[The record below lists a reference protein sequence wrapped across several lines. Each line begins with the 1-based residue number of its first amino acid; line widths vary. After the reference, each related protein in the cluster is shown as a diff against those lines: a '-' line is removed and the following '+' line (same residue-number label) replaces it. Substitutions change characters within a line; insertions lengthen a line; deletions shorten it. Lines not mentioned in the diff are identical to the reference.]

1 MISHKEVCTVHRIA
15 KSFLLSFD
23 LVDRCS
29 GREGPRKLGYV
40 LAEAAFR
47 GRAGFLGGSSG
58 VDARW
63 HDAKRV

>member
-1 MISHKEVCTVHRIA
+1 MA
-15 KSFLLSFD
+15 KSFLLSF
-23 LVDRCS
+23 DRCS